1 MPREVIDCTPVWR
14 AAAAPPQA
22 VAPDR
27 PEIREQAELWDA
39 IPAESRC
46 GTALRDGV
54 CHELPEPPR
63 PHRVNAEL
71 GRSGGEEGAVVYC

>member
-14 AAAAPPQA
+14 AAAAPPEA

-27 PEIREQAELWDA
+27 PEIREQAELWDV
-39 IPAESRC
+39 IPAETLC

-54 CHELPEPPR
+54 RREPPEPPC

-71 GRSGGEEGAVVYC
+71 GRSRGEEGVVYC